1 MFSKN
6 LQKKISKLHFK
17 KYRNEMG
24 LFIAEGEKVVNE
36 LLDSD
41 YELDSLY
48 STKKI
53 NQNHTI
59 LNENEMNKISLLK
72 SPSTILGIFK
82 IPKKTEE
89 VYSDGSVQ
97 NGFFLIKDKKLR
109 YEYNSESLFTIF
121 HNNERFFLVKN
132 NDKEI
137 INNITENTEIIK
149 ELLNIANNF
158 PNIEEE
164 YTSEDLKIKL
174 EKNAKG
180 SFLKR
185 ISIASNKIRMS
196 IFLNDCKKT
205 KINARYF
212 IHNPFFDYKFN

>member
-1 MFSKN
+1 MTKF
-6 LQKKISKLHFK
+6 LIFLHLILVS
-17 KYRNEMG
+17 N
-24 LFIAEGEKVVNE
+24 
-36 LLDSD
+36 
-41 YELDSLY
+41 LY
-48 STKKI
+48 SF
-53 NQNHTI
+53 
-59 LNENEMNKISLLK
+59 ELK
-72 SPSTILGIFK
+72 CTF
-82 IPKKTEE
+82 EE

-109 YEYNSESLFTIF
+109 YEYNSENLFTIF
-121 HNNERFFLVKN
+121 HNNERFFMVKN

-137 INNITENTEIIK
+137 INTITENTEIIK

-164 YTSEDLKIKL
+164 YISEDLKIKL
-174 EKNAKG
+174 EKNSKG

-185 ISIASNKIRMS
+185 ISIASTKIKMS
-196 IFLNDCKKT
+196 IFLNDCKNT